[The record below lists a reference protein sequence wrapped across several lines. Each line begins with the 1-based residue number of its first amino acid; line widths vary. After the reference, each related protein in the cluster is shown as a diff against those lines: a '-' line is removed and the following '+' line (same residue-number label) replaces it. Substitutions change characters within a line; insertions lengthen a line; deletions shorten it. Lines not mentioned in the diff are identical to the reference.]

1 MATTETRIPLYNLP
15 LIITDNI
22 DELPKDCRPEP
33 VNEDSVGSIAACV
46 WHSRGKVYFW
56 YDQKCVTT
64 EIIVHESV
72 HIKNRV
78 FEIIGIDPNG
88 MNDEYEAYLLQ
99 EIFNIVTNI
108 VCGETK

>member
-1 MATTETRIPLYNLP
+1 MAKTETTIPLYNLP
-15 LIITDNI
+15 LVITDNLN
-22 DELPKDCRPEP
+22 DLPKECRPEP
-33 VNEDSVGSIAACV
+33 INEDSVGNIVACV

-56 YDQKCVTT
+56 YDSECTT
-64 EIIVHESV
+64 VETIVHESV